1 MRERATLPP
10 SETCKVFGRPLLY
23 ELAARCDERVQ
34 MPAVLPVV
42 HDANFS
48 WWPDAKVFTCAL
60 PHRSRFHF
68 LSIHR
73 AKPTTDS
80 RNMNSVCSDIGQ
92 LEFGDEFSSSDDD
105 TTGRFVYVFNFWS
118 EKGLLKGK
126 PWELWDLK
134 STIVISLCQSKIG
147 VCHSK
152 GEKYLLLVLVIR
164 DDSSGKS
171 LYFSHSFLMVVRRQ
185 DQIFNQA

>member
-1 MRERATLPP
+1 MRGFKCRQYYLWYTTQTLVGDLTPRCSLVRCLTAQDFTFWAYIEQSQQPTAETWIQCVVTLASWSLATNSPRLTMTRMAGL
-10 SETCKVFGRPLLY
+10 ST
-23 ELAARCDERVQ
+23 
-34 MPAVLPVV
+34 
-42 HDANFS
+42 FS
-48 WWPDAKVFTCAL
+48 TFDP
-60 PHRSRFHF
+60 
-68 LSIHR
+68 
-73 AKPTTDS
+73 
-80 RNMNSVCSDIGQ
+80 
-92 LEFGDEFSSSDDD
+92 
-105 TTGRFVYVFNFWS
+105 
-118 EKGLLKGK
+118 KGLLKGK